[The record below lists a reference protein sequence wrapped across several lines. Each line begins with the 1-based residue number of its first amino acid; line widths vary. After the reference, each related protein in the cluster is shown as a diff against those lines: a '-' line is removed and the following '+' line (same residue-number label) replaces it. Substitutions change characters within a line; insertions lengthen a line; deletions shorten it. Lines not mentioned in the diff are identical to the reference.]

1 MEELQEITGKG
12 FQDSLDLSTMAGVDL
27 KVSFNLNGSIIILYI

>member
-12 FQDSLDLSTMAGVDL
+12 FQDPLHLSTMAGVDL
-27 KVSFNLNGSIIILYI
+27 KGLLHPKWFCDHSLH